1 MDEPAALPSMPRLDR
16 ISITPAGKA
25 WAAQKD
31 LGRDRD
37 RQLWTSSYRSGIVG
51 SLLIYIWRIGGT
63 KSHSNLSTSHPEEGP
78 KIDHYPGGLGALV

>member
-31 LGRDRD
+31 LGRDIEID
-37 RQLWTSSYRSGIVG
+37 NCGPLVTGVGLWEACSS
-51 SLLIYIWRIGGT
+51 IY
-63 KSHSNLSTSHPEEGP
+63 
-78 KIDHYPGGLGALV
+78 GGLWYKIS